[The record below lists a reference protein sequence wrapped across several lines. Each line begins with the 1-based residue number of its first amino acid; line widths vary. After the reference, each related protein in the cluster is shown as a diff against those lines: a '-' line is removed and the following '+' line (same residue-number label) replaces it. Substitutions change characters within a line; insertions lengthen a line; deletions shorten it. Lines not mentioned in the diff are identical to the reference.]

1 MKMICLTYAGG
12 NTTFFNQ
19 LKNELQDSVEVVA
32 LEYAG
37 HGTRNKEPF
46 YKNFDELADDMLDK
60 MKHIIQGDDYALL
73 GYSMGSISAVEM
85 LNKILKDENM
95 NPPKRVFLGAHEP
108 YTKLELANYDSAES
122 DELVKQRTI
131 MFGGVSERLINNKSF
146 WRVYLPI
153 YKADYALIGR
163 FNFDELELKT
173 DIPVTVFYSQSDTPL
188 EVIQDWKKFFIGECE
203 FLEYTGGHFFINEHC
218 GEIADAI
225 KGRLVN
231 NNDI

>member
-1 MKMICLTYAGG
+1 M
-12 NTTFFNQ
+12 
-19 LKNELQDSVEVVA
+19 VA

-60 MKHIIQGDDYALL
+60 MKQIIQGDDYALL

-85 LNKILKDENM
+85 LDKILKDENM

-188 EVIQDWKKFFIGECE
+188 KVIQDWKKFFIGECE
-203 FLEYTGGHFFINEHC
+203 FLEYTGNHFFINEHC

>member
-1 MKMICLTYAGG
+1 MKLICLTYAGG

-19 LKNELQDSVEVVA
+19 IKNELQDSVEVVA

-37 HGTRNKEPF
+37 HGTRNKESF

-60 MKHIIQGDDYALL
+60 MKQIIQGDDYALL

-85 LNKILKDENM
+85 LDKILKDENM

-131 MFGGVSERLINNKSF
+131 MFGGVSKRLINNKSF

-203 FLEYTGGHFFINEHC
+203 FLEYTGNHFFINEHC

>member
-1 MKMICLTYAGG
+1 MKLICLTYAGG
-12 NTTFFNQ
+12 NAAFFNQ
-19 LKNELQDSVEVVA
+19 LKNELQDSIEVVA

-46 YKNFDELADDMLDK
+46 YKNFGELADDMLDK
-60 MKHIIQGDDYALL
+60 MKQIIQGDDYALL
-73 GYSMGSISAVEM
+73 GYSMGSISVVEM

-95 NPPKRVFLGAHEP
+95 SPPKRVFLGAHEP

-131 MFGGVSERLINNKSF
+131 MFGGISERLINNKSF

-153 YKADYALIGR
+153 YKADYTLIGR

-173 DIPVTVFYSQSDTPL
+173 DIPVTILYSQTDTPIDT
-188 EVIQDWKKFFIGECE
+188 IQDWKNFFVEECE
-203 FLEYTGGHFFINEHC
+203 FLEYTGNHFFINEHC
-218 GEIADAI
+218 DEIANEI
-225 KGRLVN
+225 KGRLMN
-231 NNDI
+231 K

>member
-1 MKMICLTYAGG
+1 
-12 NTTFFNQ
+12 
-19 LKNELQDSVEVVA
+19 
-32 LEYAG
+32 
-37 HGTRNKEPF
+37 
-46 YKNFDELADDMLDK
+46 MLDK
-60 MKHIIQGDDYALL
+60 MKQIIQGDDYALL

-85 LNKILKDENM
+85 LDKILKDENM

-131 MFGGVSERLINNKSF
+131 TFGGVSERLINNKSF

-203 FLEYTGGHFFINEHC
+203 FLEYTGNHFFINEHC